1 MKKDKNL
8 YLLTGDL
15 GYPFFNELEKE
26 FPKRFINCGLAEQN
40 MISFAAGLALSGKK
54 VFLYSIIPF
63 AIMRDFEQ
71 IRNDLCYQNL
81 DVKIIGDGAGLVYGS
96 LGPTHHAICDVGIMR
111 NLPNMKVLAPVDAR
125 ETELLV
131 EEAYKMR
138 GPAYLRIERKKD
150 PKIFPEGKKAE
161 IGRGVILEEGDDV
174 AIFGYGT
181 ILENALLVAEN
192 LRKKGISVRVVDMSS
207 LKPLDEEIILE
218 TARKAKAIFI
228 LEEHNI
234 IGGLGEAASF
244 VLSSN
249 RLNIP
254 FKAFAIPDTF
264 SHFVGDQK
272 YLREKYKLDPENLEK
287 EILKFLRM

>member
-1 MKKDKNL
+1 MRKDENL

-54 VFLYSIIPF
+54 IFLYSIIPF

-96 LGPTHHAICDVGIMR
+96 LGATHHAICDVGIMR
-111 NLPNMKVLAPVDAR
+111 NLPNMKVLAPVNAR

-138 GPAYLRIERKKD
+138 GPVYLRIERKKD

-161 IGRGVILEEGDDV
+161 IGRGVILEEGDDIT
-174 AIFGYGT
+174 IFGYGT

-192 LRKKGISVRVVDMSS
+192 LGKKGISVRVVDMSS

-234 IGGLGEAASF
+234 IGGLGEAAAAIIAGSGSSIIFKSF
-244 VLSSN
+244 GVEDN
-249 RLNIP
+249 
-254 FKAFAIPDTF
+254 F
-264 SHFVGDQK
+264 SKYVGDQD
-272 YLREKYKLDPENLEK
+272 YLREKNRLDPESLE
-287 EILKFLRM
+287 ERILKFL